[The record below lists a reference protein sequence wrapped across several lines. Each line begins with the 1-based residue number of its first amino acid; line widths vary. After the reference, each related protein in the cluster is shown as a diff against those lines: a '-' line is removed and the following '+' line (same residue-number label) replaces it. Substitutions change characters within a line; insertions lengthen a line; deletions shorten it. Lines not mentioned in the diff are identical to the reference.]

1 MGPLVLVFGSS
12 GISIISGHLKIL
24 KKSLV
29 LPFPLRQLSWRMI
42 IVSSG
47 RRIRV
52 LLIGRICGCIELS
65 LLKGT

>member
-29 LPFPLRQLSWRMI
+29 LPFPLRKLSWRMI

-47 RRIRV
+47 RIRV
-52 LLIGRICGCIELS
+52 LLTGHIFGCIELS

>member
-47 RRIRV
+47 RIRV
-52 LLIGRICGCIELS
+52 LLTGHIFGCIELS